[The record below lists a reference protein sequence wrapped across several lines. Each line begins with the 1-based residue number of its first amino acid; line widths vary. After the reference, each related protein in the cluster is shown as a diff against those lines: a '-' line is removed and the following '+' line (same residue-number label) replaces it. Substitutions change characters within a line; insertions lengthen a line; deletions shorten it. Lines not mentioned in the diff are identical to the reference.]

1 LAGRLES
8 WLSNTTTMDSCL
20 PDEKALTWPAL
31 SLAKLGVGAAPGVAA
46 VAAVAVPAIA
56 AVRDIATPA
65 APVRVHHRAVCMRDL
80 LLRGITDMKVDVHYD
95 HWVPTTAQ
103 GLFKLVRASWFC

>member
-1 LAGRLES
+1 MLES

-20 PDEKALTWPAL
+20 PDAKALTWPAL
-31 SLAKLGVGAAPGVAA
+31 SLAKLGVGAAPCVAT

-65 APVRVHHRAVCMRDL
+65 APVRVHNRAVCMLDL
-80 LLRGITDMKVDVHYD
+80 LLCGMTDMEVDVHYD
-95 HWVPTTAQ
+95 HRIPTTAQ
-103 GLFKLVRASWFC
+103 DLFKLVRAGWFC